1 MTDIG
6 VSLPHIIDKKQSNY
20 DIFLKK
26 MPLMVHCMR
35 GEEETARI
43 RRTKESL
50 RGVTLPIG
58 LLALPFLAH
67 AHAIRLGGFF
77 KNAPQIVGKAA
88 TEQQHII
95 VRAHFVDDHRG
106 FLQNRRHHLA
116 VLLSRYIVRA

>member
-77 KNAPQIVGKAA
+77 KRLG
-88 TEQQHII
+88 
-95 VRAHFVDDHRG
+95 VRRK
-106 FLQNRRHHLA
+106 R
-116 VLLSRYIVRA
+116 LSRRPDFGRFVWHGKDENLLE